1 MFKCVLKSLSD
12 TELVSIANEISN
24 PEIKTESI
32 SAQLAAKSNSPI
44 LIVEKTMDEVRVILT
59 SETLS
64 ELSTRLIE
72 SYNDT
77 NESLGK
83 PSYWSSY
90 GTL

>member
-12 TELVSIANEISN
+12 TELVSIANKISN
-24 PEIKTESI
+24 SEIKTESI
-32 SAQLAAKSNSPI
+32 TAQLAAKSNSPI

>member
-24 PEIKTESI
+24 SEIKTESI
-32 SAQLAAKSNSPI
+32 TAQLAAKSNSPI

-83 PSYWSSY
+83 PSY
-90 GTL
+90 